1 MQGGPEKGHGFT
13 GRGKGADFGQK
24 TRRIITA
31 ENSSFPEPRF
41 ALRET
46 LWVFAHAA
54 LALQNRVRHRIDGG
68 ILRAWPRFAGSGG
81 ELMRKVL
88 KIKKGGWG
96 ILFFR

>member
-13 GRGKGADFGQK
+13 GCGKGADFGQK

-31 ENSSFPEPRF
+31 ENSSFPEPHF

-46 LWVFAHAA
+46 LCVFAHAA

-68 ILRAWPRFAGSGG
+68 ILRVWPRFAGSGG

-96 ILFFR
+96 VLFFR